1 MQIGVVYVSSYV
13 GFPGVEMVVK
23 KANGQV
29 VGFQVTRQLTGTK
42 KINKQALDDV
52 VNRFKGDDPADTESR
67 SFSLANLEICLVV
80 GPKNLYRKWSVPES
94 VTTRRLEVP
103 GDYEISNTSVLEALG
118 IADE

>member
-23 KANGQV
+23 KTDGQV
-29 VGFQVTRQLTGTK
+29 VGFEIAELTGTNTIITK
-42 KINKQALDDV
+42 KALDGL
-52 VNRFKGDDPADTESR
+52 VNCLLGDDPADSESR

-80 GPKNLYRKWSVPES
+80 GPKNMYRKWSVPES

>member
-23 KANGQV
+23 MADGQV
-29 VGFQVTRQLTGTK
+29 VGFQATRQLTGTK
-42 KINKQALDDV
+42 KTEKKALDDLV
-52 VNRFKGDDPADTESR
+52 KVLQGDDPADTESR

-80 GPKNLYRKWSVPES
+80 GPTNKYLQWSVPEG
-94 VTTRRLEVP
+94 VTTRRLVAPE
-103 GDYEISNTSVLEALG
+103 DYVISNASVLEGLG